1 MSIFTYNGQWLVS
14 GSSLAVAGD
23 CCCGDEEPGKGAC
36 CWDDNG
42 VWVCTQES
50 EEDCED
56 ILGGTWQGAG
66 KSCDDIDCNEGCC
79 DSITTSD
86 GCIVP
91 FCRRG
96 YDAGSFCVPCD
107 PDLPLPP
114 LEGTTDC
121 EGGTPNQ
128 VAVACTGFSPNT
140 GDPALDAAIDPLIN
154 ASYQI
159 DLNCSAFGEEDF
171 PSGGYTVRV
180 SAGLSNARS
189 AIILVISN
197 VTNSGVAS
205 VAFNASSETPS
216 LAECGHPVYPC
227 SDYSGAASSGS
238 GTGGTISVSG
248 V

>member
-1 MSIFTYNGQWLVS
+1 MSIFTFNGQWLVS
-14 GSSLAVAGD
+14 GSSPAVAGD

-50 EEDCED
+50 EEDCEQA
-56 ILGGTWQGAG
+56 LGGTWQG
-66 KSCDDIDCNEGCC
+66 KDTNCEDFDCNEGCC
-79 DSITTSD
+79 DTITSPG
-86 GCIVP
+86 GCLVSY
-91 FCRRG
+91 CRRG
-96 YDAGSFCVPCD
+96 GTDSYLCVPCD

-114 LEGTTDC
+114 LDGTTDC
-121 EGGTPNQ
+121 EGGTPAQ
-128 VAVACTGFSPNT
+128 VAVACTGFSADT
-140 GDPALDAAIDPLIN
+140 GDPALDAVLNTLIN

-180 SAGLSNARS
+180 SAGLSNVRT

-197 VTNSGVAS
+197 VTNSGVGSVSFSAS
-205 VAFNASSETPS
+205 PETPS

-227 SDYSGAASSGS
+227 SDYSGSASSGS
-238 GTGGTISVSG
+238 GTGGTLSVSG